1 MFTLLQIHE
10 HTAQAMDLSFNT
22 KDVVYI
28 LTLVGGGLGAWFK
41 LKIELSKMAAGFEVL
56 KENQLNASNG
66 RKGMKKELMQELKD
80 REQILHN
87 RVDRLRDENI
97 KSYEKLEKRL
107 EQIENKNEQSTQMIL
122 QAINNTK

>member
-1 MFTLLQIHE
+1 
-10 HTAQAMDLSFNT
+10 
-22 KDVVYI
+22 
-28 LTLVGGGLGAWFK
+28 
-41 LKIELSKMAAGFEVL
+41 MAAGFEVL